1 MEYKGGRAPT
11 SSRQPLAEV
20 FGFTID
26 DMTAEAINYRQ
37 NTLCPFSNKIPK
49 CTKNSVTKPLGVCSV
64 YDGDQAVIT
73 CPIRFRQHWYIT
85 TDAAAFFFPEGV
97 LWTPLPEVR
106 LKDRY
111 GKQVGN
117 IDFVLVSH
125 DQYGRIT
132 DFASLEV
139 QAVYI
144 SGNVTGPF
152 DYYMGDPAAHTNMV
166 WENDKAYPRPD
177 YLSSSLKRLVPQLIA
192 KGSIMRQWQ
201 KKQAIAVQRPFYE
214 TLPPVPEIDRDNAD
228 MVWLVYDLQRD
239 PVRNRFSLVRY
250 KTIYTNFDQALLR
263 FTTHEAGPVEAFINT
278 LQTKLKRIRDRQP
291 FDGLDLGDIAIDD
304 LL

>member
-1 MEYKGGRAPT
+1 MKRKSEGAFT
-11 SSRQPLAEV
+11 SSQQPLAEV
-20 FGFTID
+20 FGFAID
-26 DMTAEAINYRQ
+26 DMTAEALNYRR
-37 NTLCPFSNKIPK
+37 NALCPFSNKIPK
-49 CTKNSVTKPLGVCSV
+49 CTKNSVTKPLGVCSI
-64 YDGDQAVIT
+64 YEGDQAVIT

-85 TDAAAFFFPEGV
+85 TDAADFFFPKEA

-106 LKDRY
+106 LRDKQ
-111 GKQVGN
+111 GKLVGN
-117 IDFVLVSH
+117 IDFVLVSY
-125 DQYGRIT
+125 DPYGRIT

-152 DYYMGDPAAHTNMV
+152 DYYMGDPAAHANMV
-166 WENDKAYPRPD
+166 WGNDRAYPRPD

-214 TLPPVPEIDRDNAD
+214 TLPSVPDVDPEDAD

-239 PVRNRFSLVRY
+239 PERNRFSLVRH
-250 KTIYTNFDQALLR
+250 KTIYTKYDQALLK
-263 FTTHEAGPVEAFINT
+263 FTTHEAGPVEAFIDT
-278 LQTKLKRIRDRQP
+278 LEAKLKRIASRP
-291 FDGLDLGDIAIDD
+291 LFDEMDLGDIAIDN
-304 LL
+304 LH